1 MVRAAR
7 LRKTSQRPTDG
18 ASASVSNG
26 GCPIREHAMNT
37 LLSRLSPSITNMI
50 RMDHTHVLTTFHQYQ
65 VDTSPRIKKGLADTI
80 CVALEIHAQLEEEIF
95 YPAMRSI
102 AGTEFVQK
110 SVPEHDQM
118 RRLITQLRN
127 LEPGHASYDEA
138 FFELMNTVMHHVA
151 DEETLLLPTAER
163 VLADRLGEL
172 GAEMTKRRLQLAAP
186 RSGEI
191 AGSMARSVGP
201 RSLMLGAGALLA
213 CSYLVGRPRVS
224 RGEHGS
230 RVAAR

>member
-1 MVRAAR
+1 
-7 LRKTSQRPTDG
+7 
-18 ASASVSNG
+18 
-26 GCPIREHAMNT
+26 MNQ

-50 RMDHTHVLTTFHQYQ
+50 RMDHTHVLSAFHQYQ
-65 VDTSPRIKKGLADTI
+65 VDSSHRIKRGLVDNV

-95 YPAMRSI
+95 YPALRAI
-102 AGTEFVQK
+102 AETDVVQK

-127 LEPGHASYDEA
+127 LEPAHATYDET

-163 VLADRLGEL
+163 VLAERLGEL
-172 GAEMTKRRLQLAAP
+172 GAQMTKRRLQLAAP

-191 AGSMARSVGP
+191 AGSMARSMSPG
-201 RSLMLGAGALLA
+201 SLMVGAGALLA
-213 CSYLVGRPRVS
+213 CSYLISRPR
-224 RGEHGS
+224 GHAQHGTHTTPH
-230 RVAAR
+230 

>member
-1 MVRAAR
+1 
-7 LRKTSQRPTDG
+7 
-18 ASASVSNG
+18 
-26 GCPIREHAMNT
+26 MNT
-37 LLSRLSPSITNMI
+37 LLGRFSPSITNMI

-102 AGTEFVQK
+102 ADTEFVQK

-127 LEPGHASYDEA
+127 LEPGHASYDET
-138 FFELMNTVMHHVA
+138 FYELMNTVMHHVA

-186 RSGEI
+186 RTGEI

-224 RGEHGS
+224 RGEHDS

>member
-1 MVRAAR
+1 MA
-7 LRKTSQRPTDG
+7 P
-18 ASASVSNG
+18 
-26 GCPIREHAMNT
+26 
-37 LLSRLSPSITNMI
+37 LLNRLSPSITDMI
-50 RMDHTHVLTTFHQYQ
+50 RMDHTHVLTTFHQYRGE
-65 VDTSPRIKKGLADTI
+65 TSPRQKKGLADTV

-95 YPAMRSI
+95 YPALRAI
-102 AGTEFVQK
+102 ADTEFLQK

-127 LEPGHASYDEA
+127 LEPGHASYDET
-138 FFELMNTVMHHVA
+138 FFELMNNVMHHVA

-172 GAEMTKRRLQLAAP
+172 GAQMTKRRLQLAAP

-201 RSLMLGAGALLA
+201 GSLALGAGALLA
-213 CSYLVGRPRVS
+213 CSYLLTRPRALRAQTPE
-224 RGEHGS
+224 RGA
-230 RVAAR
+230 RVAKS